1 MIPPI
6 VIGRRAVDQVIV
18 GTMKQ
23 AGCYLMDITD
33 CGKSYHLGHERW
45 VNFVD
50 TQEPID
56 RDWNYRFYTKD
67 LHAFAIISAS
77 ADYRIVRYNLTRKLA
92 CPRKSKGLKKLIPK
106 PYYLEVKNRKLV
118 TPR

>member
-33 CGKSYHLGHERW
+33 CGKSYHLGRERW

-56 RDWNYRFYTKD
+56 RDWNARFYTKEFIRYHD
-67 LHAFAIISAS
+67 MTES
-77 ADYRIVRYNLTRKLA
+77 ADYVITRYSLVGFLYAGRNK
-92 CPRKSKGLKKLIPK
+92 KGLKKLIPK
-106 PYYLEVKNRKLV
+106 PYRLESKNRALI

>member
-33 CGKSYHLGHERW
+33 CGKSYHLGCERW
-45 VNFVD
+45 RNYDD

-56 RDWNYRFYTKD
+56 RDWNARFYTKEFIRYHD
-67 LHAFAIISAS
+67 MTES
-77 ADYRIVRYNLTRKLA
+77 ADYVIIRYSLVGYLRAECNKI
-92 CPRKSKGLKKLIPK
+92 GLKELFPE
-106 PYYLEVKNRKLV
+106 PYRLEAKNRTLI